1 MTIAVDLGRKAT
13 TKQTTAFLYKT
24 LRDIVL
30 MVDRSKGAILEFIAI
45 VSWVY
50 CFEDNASVYIKA
62 VYRHLRMCKCRSA
75 LVGGREWRSLTLLWL
90 YISYLRSSIVVHVL
104 FGFSTCTRY
113 CSALCIISS

>member
-1 MTIAVDLGRKAT
+1 MTTAVDLGRKAT

-50 CFEDNASVYIKA
+50 CFEDNASVY
-62 VYRHLRMCKCRSA
+62 RL
-75 LVGGREWRSLTLLWL
+75 
-90 YISYLRSSIVVHVL
+90 
-104 FGFSTCTRY
+104 CTGTSE
-113 CSALCIISS
+113 CANVDQHW

>member
-50 CFEDNASVYIKA
+50 CFEDNASVY
-62 VYRHLRMCKCRSA
+62 RS
-75 LVGGREWRSLTLLWL
+75 
-90 YISYLRSSIVVHVL
+90 
-104 FGFSTCTRY
+104 CTGTSE
-113 CSALCIISS
+113 CANVDQHW